1 VKHLLNLQDHFVK
14 VSKQQSVMDLLDPL
28 LLVEIIRLTSLLQQD
43 QLETTET
50 KLMTP
55 AQLVND
61 QSVCPLPFLFMFFLC
76 FCFIGFTD
84 LSNVL

>member
-1 VKHLLNLQDHFVK
+1 MGLF
-14 VSKQQSVMDLLDPL
+14 
-28 LLVEIIRLTSLLQQD
+28 VEIILPTSLLQQD

-61 QSVCPLPFLFMFFLC
+61 QLSWFHQ
-76 FCFIGFTD
+76 FCFGSFQLI
-84 LSNVL
+84 LLQ